1 MKKLMRRSKLELA
14 RSQRTKPKK
23 QASWVVSLELV
34 KLHTLLQIFS
44 LKSENALRRS
54 CQLSLFHVFTA
65 GTTCLCLIGTTTI
78 LQDTGCLPTT
88 AKTPQEFSRKW
99 DLNGAEKAR
108 VTWHLK
114 KICSITLTASK
125 RKLFNSWDRSL
136 RRSQISLLKEPSPFG
151 FRRSNSV
158 PTLTKEQSTFP
169 MRNSSKC

>member
-23 QASWVVSLELV
+23 QDSWVVSLELV
-34 KLHTLLQIFS
+34 KPHTLLQIFS

-88 AKTPQEFSRKW
+88 AKTPQGYSRK
-99 DLNGAEKAR
+99 
-108 VTWHLK
+108 
-114 KICSITLTASK
+114 
-125 RKLFNSWDRSL
+125 
-136 RRSQISLLKEPSPFG
+136 
-151 FRRSNSV
+151 
-158 PTLTKEQSTFP
+158 
-169 MRNSSKC
+169 